1 MISHQAMIL
10 VSLKGLFFPYKDKNS
25 KMYIHYI
32 YVFIA
37 AVKSFDRTEV
47 KNMYMLIALK
57 IMNDFKKNS
66 HIVAYGGWSIVHH
79 VAF

>member
-1 MISHQAMIL
+1 
-10 VSLKGLFFPYKDKNS
+10 
-25 KMYIHYI
+25 MYINYI

-57 IMNDFKKNS
+57 IMNDFTQRRKNS
-66 HIVAYGGWSIVHH
+66 YIVAYGGWPIVHH

>member
-1 MISHQAMIL
+1 
-10 VSLKGLFFPYKDKNS
+10 
-25 KMYIHYI
+25 MYIYYI

-57 IMNDFKKNS
+57 IMNDFT
-66 HIVAYGGWSIVHH
+66 
-79 VAF
+79 